1 MKLFPF
7 VLAIVVLASCA
18 RTHKATITGTID
30 RIQPGETAFLE
41 EITPSGLRMVD
52 SAAINKKGNFKLSAP
67 LVRPGFYQLSVF
79 SGQKLTLILQPG
91 DKITFT
97 TDIQDFYTRKTL
109 EGSPVSARVNLLHD
123 SLRHVSQTLLSIEK
137 EYAQADSISPEGIQL
152 REQLSKKYDAIMEN
166 YHRFSAGFVIEDL
179 ASLANVAALYQEY
192 APGYYVFHKSSDLQ
206 YFKLVRDTLS
216 KYYPQVGMVTNLQN
230 NFSTFYKQYTQMQ
243 LLQKAQP
250 REVAFH
256 YFELP
261 DLHGNIKSMHNLSD
275 KLVLLSFWSN
285 TEASCVANN
294 QELLPIYKKYHG
306 QGFEIYQ
313 VGLTRNMANW
323 QSAVRFENF
332 PWISVCDTAYPNS
345 ESLRFYHVSSVP
357 TNYLIDLRKPDIL
370 ARDLTP
376 GQLDHTLNHLLNR

>member
-1 MKLFPF
+1 
-7 VLAIVVLASCA
+7 
-18 RTHKATITGTID
+18 
-30 RIQPGETAFLE
+30 
-41 EITPSGLRMVD
+41 
-52 SAAINKKGNFKLSAP
+52 
-67 LVRPGFYQLSVF
+67 
-79 SGQKLTLILQPG
+79 
-91 DKITFT
+91 
-97 TDIQDFYTRKTL
+97 
-109 EGSPVSARVNLLHD
+109 
-123 SLRHVSQTLLSIEK
+123 
-137 EYAQADSISPEGIQL
+137 
-152 REQLSKKYDAIMEN
+152 
-166 YHRFSAGFVIEDL
+166 
-179 ASLANVAALYQEY
+179 
-192 APGYYVFHKSSDLQ
+192 
-206 YFKLVRDTLS
+206 
-216 KYYPQVGMVTNLQN
+216 MVTNLQN

-332 PWISVCDTAYPNS
+332 PWISVCA
-345 ESLRFYHVSSVP
+345 
-357 TNYLIDLRKPDIL
+357 
-370 ARDLTP
+370 
-376 GQLDHTLNHLLNR
+376 